1 MKIQSPS
8 LVELH
13 AFLAVYRLG
22 SFRRAAEE
30 LCVTQAAVSRAV
42 QRLEEH
48 LGGCR
53 LFDRSPAGVAPT
65 EHGRQY
71 RGLTARHVAA
81 LESAAAFFTRDT
93 ASQQVQLSV
102 IATLGTQWLMPR
114 LPAFQAAHPEAGVV
128 MRQFRHDEDFTRE
141 DVDLWIDLRR
151 PRRPWPAGLQ
161 GEYLLG
167 RDIVPVC
174 APALAARLRRPAD
187 LAKQVLLHHSNYPD
201 NWMQWFDA
209 MGLPGKPRLGPGFD
223 LSINIVVAAR
233 AGMGAAILQ
242 PSVVERELRE
252 GELVVPFPQ
261 PVSTNRGYYLCHRTA
276 TPVTKQQQAFM
287 DWVRAEAHRTERL
300 EAQAGLR
307 VVPRGEPGGQTGP
320 R

>member
-13 AFLAVYRLG
+13 AFLAVYRLR
-22 SFRRAAEE
+22 SFRRAADE

-65 EHGRQY
+65 EQGRQY
-71 RGLTARHVAA
+71 RGLTAKHVAA
-81 LESAAAFFTRDT
+81 LESAASFFTRGSV
-93 ASQQVQLSV
+93 AQRVQLSV

-114 LPAFQAAHPEAGVV
+114 LPVFQAAHPGTEVV
-128 MRQFRHDEDFTRE
+128 MRQFRHDEDFTRD
-141 DVDLWIDLRR
+141 DVDIWIDLRR
-151 PRRPWPAGLQ
+151 PRRPWPAGLK

-174 APALAARLRRPAD
+174 TPAMAARLRRPAD

-209 MGLPGKPRLGPGFD
+209 MGLAGAPRLGPGFD
-223 LSINIVVAAR
+223 LSINILVAAR

-252 GELVVPFPQ
+252 GELVVPFRQ
-261 PVSTNRGYYLCHRTA
+261 PVSTHRGYYLCRRA
-276 TPVTKQQQAFM
+276 AMPVTSPQQAFM
-287 DWVRAEAHRTERL
+287 DWVRAEARATEQQ
-300 EAQAGLR
+300 EARDGLR
-307 VVPRGEPGGQTGP
+307 LGA
-320 R
+320 